1 MSEFTGERVIPGQV
15 NDDLWAEHVARYAFA
30 SRFSGRRRVLDAGC
44 GTGYGSV
51 EMAHSAGSVV
61 GIDVSCEAIDYA
73 KNHSPESNVRYLRAS
88 AALLPFS
95 TAAFDL
101 IAAFEVIEHLADWP
115 DLLREARRVLTPSG
129 LFLVSTPN
137 RLYYADSRKLEG
149 PNPYHVHEFEF
160 AEFQVALR
168 EQFANVAILFQ
179 NRVEAFS
186 FHRPPLD
193 GSAAVRLDSS
203 SNDPESAHF
212 FLGVCSNQA
221 LPPLPPFVY
230 VPRAANVLREREQHI
245 HLLTQELAQTKQ
257 WLDQTIA
264 DHNALQK
271 AHEQQTQHLAEQN
284 RWALKLQQE
293 LTAAQ
298 ERIVQLQDEAAAI
311 ASGYKRKVAE
321 LEQENREKTA
331 WAIDTETRLT
341 ADLQARAKELAHT
354 VGLLETAEQ
363 TIIERTQWAQRL
375 DSELGQLRSKLAMIR
390 ESRWI
395 KAGRT
400 IGLGP
405 RVD

>member
-30 SRFSGRRRVLDAGC
+30 ARFSGRHRALDAGC

-51 EMAHSAGSVV
+51 ELAHVAGSVV

-73 KNHSPESNVRYLRAS
+73 KKHSPRANVQYLRAS
-88 AALLPFS
+88 ATRLPFRN
-95 TAAFDL
+95 AAFDL
-101 IAAFEVIEHLADWP
+101 IAAFEVIEHLQDWA
-115 DLLREARRVLTPSG
+115 DLLREARRVLTPDG

-137 RLYYADSRKLEG
+137 RRYYAETRKLEG

-160 AEFQVALR
+160 AEFQAALR

-186 FHRPPLD
+186 FDRPPLD
-193 GSAAVRLDSS
+193 GSAGVRLDSS
-203 SNDPESAHF
+203 STDPESAHF
-212 FLGVCSNQA
+212 FLGVCSNEL
-221 LPPLPPFVY
+221 LPALPPFVY

-245 HLLTQELAQTKQ
+245 QLLANELAQTKQ
-257 WLDQTIA
+257 WLAQSIA

-271 AHEQQTQHLAEQN
+271 AHEEQTEHLAEQN
-284 RWALKLQQE
+284 RWALKLGEE
-293 LTAAQ
+293 LKATQ
-298 ERIVQLQDEAAAI
+298 DRIVQLQDEAVAI
-311 ASGYKRKVAE
+311 ASGYKQKVAE

-341 ADLQARAKELAHT
+341 ADLQARHT
-354 VGLLETAEQ
+354 EFARTVALLETAER
-363 TIIERTQWAQRL
+363 TIVERTQWAQEL
-375 DSELGQLRSKLAMIR
+375 DAELTLLRAKLAMIR
-390 ESRWI
+390 DSRWI

>member
-30 SRFSGRRRVLDAGC
+30 SRFSGRRRSLDAGC

-51 EMAHSAGSVV
+51 ELAHSAGSVV

-73 KNHSPESNVRYLRAS
+73 KNHSPGSNVQYLRAS
-88 AALLPFS
+88 ATRLPFS
-95 TAAFDL
+95 NAAFDL
-101 IAAFEVIEHLADWP
+101 ITAFEVIEHLAEWP
-115 DLLREARRVLTPSG
+115 DMLPEARRVLTPSG

-137 RLYYADSRKLEG
+137 RLYYAESRKLEG

-160 AEFQVALR
+160 AEFQASLR
-168 EQFANVAILFQ
+168 EHFAHVAILFQ

-193 GSAAVRLDSS
+193 GAAAVRLDSS

-212 FLGVCSNQA
+212 FLGVCSNQP

-245 HLLTQELAQTKQ
+245 QLLAQELAQTKQ
-257 WLDQTIA
+257 WLDRSIA

-271 AHEQQTQHLAEQN
+271 AHEEQTQHLAEQN
-284 RWALKLQQE
+284 RWALNLEEE
-293 LTAAQ
+293 LKAAQ
-298 ERIVQLQDEAAAI
+298 DRIVQLQDEASAI
-311 ASGYKRKVAE
+311 ATGYKQKVAE

-341 ADLQARAKELAHT
+341 ADLQARAKEFAHT
-354 VGLLETAEQ
+354 VRLLETAEQ
-363 TIIERTQWAQRL
+363 TIVERTQWAQGL
-375 DSELGQLRSKLAMIR
+375 DAELTQLRAKLAMIR
-390 ESRWI
+390 DSRWI